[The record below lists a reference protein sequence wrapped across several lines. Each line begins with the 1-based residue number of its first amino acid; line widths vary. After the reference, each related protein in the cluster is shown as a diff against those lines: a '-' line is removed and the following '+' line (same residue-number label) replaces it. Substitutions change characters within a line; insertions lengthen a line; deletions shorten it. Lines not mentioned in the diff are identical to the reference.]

1 MGVRF
6 LEDFVVGQRDSH
18 GAVTVDA
25 EMIKA
30 FARQFDPQP
39 FHLDEEAATDSFF
52 GGLVASGWHTAS
64 LTMRLLVGSGVV
76 PAGGLVGAAVEELRW
91 LQPVRPGE
99 TLSIE
104 SEVLEIRPSSTRPQ
118 GRIKVRTNTLNGRGE
133 VVQTMVSYMIAPS
146 RASVNPVAA
155 AG

>member
-1 MGVRF
+1 MRVRF
-6 LEDFVVGQRDSH
+6 LEDFTVGQRDSH

-64 LTMRLLVGSGVV
+64 LTMRLLVGSGIV

-146 RASVNPVAA
+146 RASP
-155 AG
+155 AGRQ